1 MNIISKTFF
10 FIRCKSHL
18 TTVAFRFCVI
28 FPLYSFFSH
37 QYTGILRESEL
48 FSIVDI
54 LERCIVSA
62 FSILSNCLKQYSVAS
77 VCKRVRLKMQQSLV
91 FDFLPVQRA
100 RNQRWT
106 PLFFPAS
113 HVSKHQCHY
122 LLLNKLESVF
132 VSRNSMNSL
141 LQLLFA

>member
-62 FSILSNCLKQYSVAS
+62 FSILSNCLKQYS
-77 VCKRVRLKMQQSLV
+77 
-91 FDFLPVQRA
+91 FP
-100 RNQRWT
+100 W
-106 PLFFPAS
+106 PLFANECDLRC
-113 HVSKHQCHY
+113 SKVWFLIFYRCNAHGINDGRPYFSQQ
-122 LLLNKLESVF
+122 VMF
-132 VSRNSMNSL
+132 RNTS
-141 LQLLFA
+141 AIIYY